1 MHSWTEQQQ
10 WTGDVAHL
18 LQTKILYLLYRHVQW
33 FLLKKSPHT
42 MKSLFKDLFLNLK
55 EAPGSY
61 TASLPLQDE
70 PTVSPTLLLMRK
82 HQMLKNDKIRRQLEF
97 TLLKLD
103 SRKSPEDMRSL
114 STTSPCGGRIRSSQL
129 FNSLNLLR
137 WASPCQTRKNRSDQL
152 KLSQGRHEIF
162 LHFKIICTIM
172 TRKNN
177 QEIKSK

>member
-1 MHSWTEQQQ
+1 M
-10 WTGDVAHL
+10 

-97 TLLKLD
+97 TI
-103 SRKSPEDMRSL
+103 S
-114 STTSPCGGRIRSSQL
+114 
-129 FNSLNLLR
+129 
-137 WASPCQTRKNRSDQL
+137 
-152 KLSQGRHEIF
+152 
-162 LHFKIICTIM
+162 
-172 TRKNN
+172 
-177 QEIKSK
+177 